1 RFSRFDREK
10 QIKATHVT
18 ADAAFS
24 WQPLAKVPMSMPSC
38 TPRSPSPPLDA
49 PEALCRLS
57 LMNPVI
63 FSSIVWALA
72 STGYATWEVPKA
84 LLTSPELLQQ
94 QLQLRIRSIPVPN
107 SSPRYQ
113 QFKEYYTREHDAQLQ
128 EYKAQVQRHGFNWQ
142 ALLHGLG
149 AGAMLL
155 AASLAVLEYR
165 CGLLSYWME
174 AAEIWWSSAQQHLAQ
189 QRQKW
194 KEAADHRKVERLI
207 QEIGEGEDCTGKSM
221 KRRQDVRRPKEPVKL
236 QAPKARTAGAEE
248 PKDSKEGKEVRDA
261 KDTKKEE
268 QDVPDVKELEPV
280 EAKAMAY
287 PKKDATAFA
296 DLKTESIRSSHMR
309 ERLRSKVLE
318 RHCRT
323 AQEKPTEKEQQAPAP
338 GVRKVDTKKGDPDV
352 EAALRQLRGAPRPAL
367 SGEALLR
374 EAQELLSRLEAE
386 EFLRELE
393 TEEERARQA
402 AGKKKAKRCK
412 AAARAKATAK
422 KKASPVETP
431 VQVKALEAQSES
443 EAPGPEHPEE
453 SRCDSADD
461 KPMAEEKSSD
471 SSQATDRSESD
482 SEPRSS
488 GEASSDVS
496 TEVPEPEKEAPTN
509 SPLSRWVREE
519 PQQTR
524 VGRAQRGP
532 VPNHEGR
539 ILRAQKTE
547 TPHRMLARQA
557 RPAPCPAPRKVP
569 AQARR
574 RPLNYA
580 EAASGQQQVPEE
592 LEELMTSM
600 GLGRSR
606 DDVLAFLNANSS
618 EEWRAQQ
625 GELSSRSMKELSRLA
640 TDLLRNLEPE
650 QQETFDGVRAG
661 AQILE
666 WVRGKSDQ
674 EKREASPDQDA
685 TRSYLRAEAPEFV
698 PAQTS
703 EPEVG
708 QSMVAN
714 VMLPGDLPPGCQILM
729 VPMQLAQMPQMI
741 FEEQMPPEQ
750 LPMAMPML
758 GQMPGVQLVT
768 MPLSPEWAEPMPEPS
783 DPDPTDPTDEAKEF
797 GGYNTDDEC
806 ESLFCEDLTMRRQ
819 MTY

>member
-1 RFSRFDREK
+1 
-10 QIKATHVT
+10 
-18 ADAAFS
+18 
-24 WQPLAKVPMSMPSC
+24 
-38 TPRSPSPPLDA
+38 
-49 PEALCRLS
+49 
-57 LMNPVI
+57 
-63 FSSIVWALA
+63 
-72 STGYATWEVPKA
+72 
-84 LLTSPELLQQ
+84 
-94 QLQLRIRSIPVPN
+94 
-107 SSPRYQ
+107 
-113 QFKEYYTREHDAQLQ
+113 
-128 EYKAQVQRHGFNWQ
+128 
-142 ALLHGLG
+142 
-149 AGAMLL
+149 
-155 AASLAVLEYR
+155 
-165 CGLLSYWME
+165 
-174 AAEIWWSSAQQHLAQ
+174 
-189 QRQKW
+189 
-194 KEAADHRKVERLI
+194 
-207 QEIGEGEDCTGKSM
+207 M

-323 AQEKPTEKEQQAPAP
+323 AQEKPPEKEQQAPAP

-431 VQVKALEAQSES
+431 AQVKALEAQSES

-539 ILRAQKTE
+539 ILGAQKTE

>member
-1 RFSRFDREK
+1 
-10 QIKATHVT
+10 
-18 ADAAFS
+18 
-24 WQPLAKVPMSMPSC
+24 MSMPSC

-72 STGYATWEVPKA
+72 STGYATWEVPEA

-323 AQEKPTEKEQQAPAP
+323 AQEKPPEKEQQAPAP

-431 VQVKALEAQSES
+431 AQVKALEAQSES

-524 VGRAQRGP
+524 
-532 VPNHEGR
+532 
-539 ILRAQKTE
+539 TE

>member
-1 RFSRFDREK
+1 ARPIVLAQRGL
-10 QIKATHVT
+10 QV
-18 ADAAFS
+18 S
-24 WQPLAKVPMSMPSC
+24 WPRCSAWEVPMSMPSC